1 MKQLFNYL
9 LRYCLFTGTL
19 LIFIQPGCSPAKHS
33 ATIAASDEAIAA
45 AIAADN
51 WVFSANQVL
60 PQRGRSRNLT
70 GGYVVA
76 CRKDT
81 LLFYLPYFGR
91 AYSATI
97 SETTSP
103 LNFKTTDFSFSKTK
117 NDKGR
122 WNITVVPKDYRE
134 VQSCDFTLYE
144 NGSAQLNV
152 QMTNRSPISFSGFIQ
167 PGK

>member
-1 MKQLFNYL
+1 MKQQFNSL
-9 LRYCLFTGTL
+9 LRCCLFTGVL
-19 LIFIQPGCSPAKHS
+19 FVFIHAGCSPAKHA
-33 ATIAASDEAIAA
+33 ATGAASDEAIAA
-45 AIAADN
+45 AVAADN
-51 WVFSANQVL
+51 WVFSANQAL

-70 GGYVVA
+70 GGYEVA

-97 SETTSP
+97 GETTSP
-103 LNFKTTDFSFSKTK
+103 LNFKTTDFSFSKTN

-144 NGSAQLNV
+144 NGTAQLNV
-152 QMTNRSPISFSGFIQ
+152 QMTNRSSISFSGFVR

>member
-1 MKQLFNYL
+1 MKQFNFL
-9 LRYCLFTGTL
+9 QPCCLFAGML
-19 LIFIQPGCSPAKHS
+19 FIFMQPGCSPAKHS
-33 ATIAASDEAIAA
+33 ATVVTSNEFIAQAIT
-45 AIAADN
+45 ADN
-51 WVFSANQVL
+51 WIFSANQAL

-70 GGYVVA
+70 GGYEVV

-91 AYSATI
+91 AYSAPI
-97 SETTSP
+97 GETTSP
-103 LNFKTTDFSFSKTK
+103 LNFKTTNFSFNKTT

-134 VQSCDFTLYE
+134 VQSCGFTLYE

-152 QMTNRSPISFSGFIQ
+152 QLTNRSPISFSGFVRR
-167 PGK
+167 GE